1 DYYNCLDGY
10 FNYILPFIRS
20 ILRGGTVMKTLV
32 VIKDNCLNSLMA
44 VNWAKRKL
52 KEFEVVNIKETPDV
66 AMLYGVVDIPTL
78 LKVNQ
83 HGMVSRVSGY
93 NADLYNKLMEDGIN
107 G

>member
-1 DYYNCLDGY
+1 YYNCLDGY
-10 FNYILPFIRS
+10 FSYLLPFIRS

-32 VIKDNCLNSLMA
+32 VIKDDCLNSLMA
-44 VNWAKRKL
+44 VNWAKREL

-66 AMLYGVVDIPTL
+66 AMLYGGVDIATL
-78 LKVNQ
+78 LKVTKK
-83 HGMVSRVSGY
+83 GMVNRVFGY